1 MVIPKQVD
9 TDGTEW
15 YNAQIDLL
23 LCRGDHVIDVCEMK
37 YCQSEYDPDRETEQ
51 LLRERNAT
59 FVHFTEGKEALH
71 IVLITTYGL
80 KQNKYSDSIDAIVT
94 MEDLFAHEGFPRLL
108 ILHIDA
114 VMPGDPFH
122 HAGRED
128 LAWAHAQ
135 GIELVVVGRY
145 PVSQRLGR
153 YVGPDG
159 QLFSCHC
166 FHRYNLFLCSSVSIR
181 DTSDTKTIIL
191 LAYRVHAC
199 AVREHS
205 SEYSVTA
212 DPLSPV

>member
-1 MVIPKQVD
+1 MITFAGPIVSSGCSDSPLPPVEIIRTTRRD
-9 TDGTEW
+9 SL
-15 YNAQIDLL
+15 NASKITRPRLPRL
-23 LCRGDHVIDVCEMK
+23 VTYK
-37 YCQSEYDPDRETEQ
+37 
-51 LLRERNAT
+51 
-59 FVHFTEGKEALH
+59 
-71 IVLITTYGL
+71 ITTFQKCVFSSLPIFTY
-80 KQNKYSDSIDAIVT
+80 
-94 MEDLFAHEGFPRLL
+94 LFPFFIILL
-108 ILHIDA
+108 LHIDA
-114 VMPGDPFH
+114 VMPGEPLH

-153 YVGPDG
+153 YVGTYG